1 MKINFLRIAN
11 VMEDFVKYKP
21 ETSDFSEESLRG
33 FIEKYLAG
41 ELSPDLKSEALPE
54 DWDATPVK
62 VQLEN

>member
-1 MKINFLRIAN
+1 
-11 VMEDFVKYKP
+11 MEDFVKYKP